1 MRKDG
6 LLKNLRKYKT
16 ILLILALLL
25 IILFSIFNAQKRT
38 IIENLQQ
45 KTATGQEQPKGQPT
59 GQPTGQPI
67 IPEKRTN
74 NRYLEVFLWYDP
86 ANMQGSQG
94 ERIVLYEQLK
104 NNFCSA
110 KDEYVIFQ
118 SNNSTGYVEYFMT
131 DPTPE
136 RANLRTNYL
145 KANPG
150 ADWEKWK
157 KEFLTMAVPIIS
169 FCILDMSV
177 TPHKRTYLAAVWMN
191 MDTTPEF
198 LEFMLTTNRYAHQIG
213 VVIP

>member
-45 KTATGQEQPKGQPT
+45 KTATGQEQPKEQPT
-59 GQPTGQPI
+59 GKPI

-74 NRYLEVFLWYDP
+74 NKYLEVFLWYDP

-94 ERIVLYEQLK
+94 ERILLYEQLK
-104 NNFCSA
+104 NDFSSA
-110 KDEYVIFQ
+110 KDENVIFQ
-118 SNNSTGYVEYFMT
+118 TNNSAGYVDYFMT

-136 RANLRTNYL
+136 RANLRTNVL

-150 ADWEKWK
+150 TDWEKWK
-157 KEFLTMAVPIIS
+157 KDFLTLAVPIIS
-169 FCILDMSV
+169 FCSLDMSV

-191 MDTTPEF
+191 MDATPEI
-198 LEFMLTTNRYAHQIG
+198 LEFMLTANKYEHQIG
-213 VVIP
+213 VAIP